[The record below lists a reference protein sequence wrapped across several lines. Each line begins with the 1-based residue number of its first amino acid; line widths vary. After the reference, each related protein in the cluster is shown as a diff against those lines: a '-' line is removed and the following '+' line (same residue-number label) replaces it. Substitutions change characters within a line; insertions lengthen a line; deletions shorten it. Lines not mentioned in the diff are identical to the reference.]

1 MKKIANT
8 FIVILLAAVLAIP
21 AEATREPQKGYYEPV
36 TGVVNLEGS
45 GRYVLINAEN
55 DQDILYK
62 TVKTSDKFEVQFD
75 EPGYYRYYF
84 GKEENNIN
92 ELYSI
97 IFSVFSDEQ
106 MDKLYVITEIQD
118 WKTGSKVNVIIPSPT
133 PYQPWTTPMPGSDS
147 GKGWIRTGDD
157 SNIQIYTIAAVLA
170 SIIMTAILICYRKKQ
185 NLSQKIIIN
194 T

>member
-55 DQDILYK
+55 DQDIQYK
-62 TVKTSDKFEVQFD
+62 TVKTSDKFEIQFD
-75 EPGYYRYYF
+75 EPGYYKYYF
-84 GKEENNIN
+84 GKAENNIN
-92 ELYSI
+92 ELNSV
-97 IFSVFSDEQ
+97 IFSVFSDDQ

-118 WKTGSKVNVIIPSPT
+118 WKTGSKVDVVIHSPA
-133 PYQPWTTPMPGSDS
+133 PHQPGITSMPGTDS

-157 SNIQIYTIAAVLA
+157 ANIQIYTIAAILA
-170 SIIMTAILICYRKKQ
+170 SIIMTAILICYRKKTKLGTEDY
-185 NLSQKIIIN
+185 N
-194 T
+194 